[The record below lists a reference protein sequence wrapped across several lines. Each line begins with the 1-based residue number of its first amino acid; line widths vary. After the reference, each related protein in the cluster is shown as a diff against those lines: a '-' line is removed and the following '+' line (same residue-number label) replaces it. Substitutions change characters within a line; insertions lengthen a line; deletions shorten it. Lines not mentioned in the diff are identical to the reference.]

1 MTPAVRLLKK
11 KKVPF
16 ELHQYKH
23 DPSHDSYGLEAVEAT
38 GQPAEQVFKTL
49 LFSQDGQADGLAV
62 AVIPVMKKLN
72 LKLAA
77 KANKLKKAAMAD
89 PALAQK
95 VTGYLVGGI
104 SHLVRRSVYLSSWIS
119 VLSLSRPSV
128 SAVASA
134 GLKSRLP
141 LKHCWHRFK
150 GNLKSLPTT
159 KA

>member
-1 MTPAVRLLKK
+1 MTPAVRLLEK

-16 ELHQYKH
+16 ELHHYKH
-23 DPSHDSYGLEAVEAT
+23 DPNHESYGLEAIEAT

-49 LFSQDGQADGLAV
+49 LFSLDGQAEGLGV

-77 KANKLKKAAMAD
+77 KANKLKRASMAD

-104 SHLVRRSVYLSSWIS
+104 SPL
-119 VLSLSRPSV
+119 
-128 SAVASA
+128 
-134 GLKSRLP
+134 GQKKRLP
-141 LKHCWHRFK
+141 IFLDTSAQSQQTICVSGGKRGLEIEIAPEALLAQVQGQFK
-150 GNLKSLPTT
+150 DLTDD
-159 KA
+159 

>member
-23 DPSHDSYGLEAVEAT
+23 DPNHDSYGLEAVEAT

-49 LFSQDGQADGLAV
+49 LFSLDGQADGLAV

-104 SHLVRRSVYLSSWIS
+104 SPL
-119 VLSLSRPSV
+119 
-128 SAVASA
+128 
-134 GLKSRLP
+134 GQKKRLP
-141 LKHCWHRFK
+141 IFLDISAQSQQTICVSGGKRGLEIEIAPEALLAQVQGQFK
-150 GNLKSLPTT
+150 ELTDD
-159 KA
+159 